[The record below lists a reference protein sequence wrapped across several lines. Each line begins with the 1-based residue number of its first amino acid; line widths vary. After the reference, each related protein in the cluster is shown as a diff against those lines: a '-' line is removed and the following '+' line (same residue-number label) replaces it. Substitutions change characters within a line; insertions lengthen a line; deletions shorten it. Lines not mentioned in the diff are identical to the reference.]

1 MTMNQTRKTL
11 NEIGNTEIDRI
22 LAAEEALVPSSGFL
36 ASVMERVR
44 EEASA
49 PAPIPFP
56 WKRALPGMVVVAGL
70 LGAGAFELVRHA
82 MPAASELT
90 LIAPQISL
98 AAVRSLEQAGWV
110 AFALGASLFSWM
122 LSKRLAGR
130 SGLL

>member
-1 MTMNQTRKTL
+1 MNQTRKTL

-49 PAPIPFP
+49 PAPSPFP

>member
-1 MTMNQTRKTL
+1 MNQTRKTL

-130 SGLL
+130 SGLP

>member
-1 MTMNQTRKTL
+1 MNQTRKTL

>member
-1 MTMNQTRKTL
+1 MNQTRKTL

-130 SGLL
+130 WTM